1 MEDARMA
8 EKKSASKFLET
19 KYFGLV
25 IGLLVFLILLGLSV
39 GTVLINSVER
49 KMLDLNFR
57 WKNTISGTRIQEGVS
72 VVQSNPRISSDI
84 LILGI
89 DDKALDRFGRWP
101 FARYRHADMIN
112 SFSRIKNQDER
123 ENSLFV
129 DVFFSEPSETPEDDA
144 LLVSSIRDNGRVFLE
159 TVLLTGENA
168 PQTEEEYFARQDIL
182 YARMG
187 KITHITGDWLKVNTF
202 YGLEAPP
209 LKPYANATYAYGHAN
224 FLDDGD
230 QVFRKQPLV
239 AKLSQLVE
247 EIPLDTLT
255 VSEPIDRAGFEHL
268 SWVDKNNGFHNVPYP
283 LTERVIADLKRQMAA
298 SAPLRVVEATDTEAE
313 KSFYVVRKYRDTF
326 MPSITLALAL
336 QYMHKS
342 MADLEVVLGKYIR
355 IPSPQKLDP
364 ETQQWEPY
372 TIPVTLAE
380 VDEEGNVTKPGTF
393 RSVPEVIIPIDE
405 AGSMRI
411 NYMGSPSS
419 SNPEEHQTFLYRSY
433 AGYAGSPTASDPAK
447 WPATKKLENKIIM
460 VGPFAKGIAAD
471 EKPTPF
477 GLMYGVEMH
486 ANALNTILMGNFL
499 KSTPDWMNA
508 LILFAMV
515 MLVALMVSRLSTI
528 WSLVVTLGAIVVYF
542 LLYMFVF
549 DFSDL
554 ILPFTAPAFGAFLA
568 FLAVV
573 AYRTVFEERDKRR
586 IRDMFGKYVSPAVV
600 DEILQNPPELG
611 GVDKE
616 LTVFFSDIRGFTTLS
631 ESLSPQELVNHLNLY
646 LTAMTDLILDYK
658 GTLDKYVGDEIMCF
672 WGAPLPEAD
681 HALLACKCA
690 VRQIQVLNQMNAE
703 WPPEKRLS
711 IGIGLNTGTM
721 TVGNMGSIGR
731 MNYTLMGDNV
741 NLGARLEGTNKQY
754 FTTIILSE
762 FTYAQVKDRVVA
774 RELDNIRVKG
784 KNKPVMIYELI
795 DVPEGLEPPLKSD
808 GKTRSGAGV
817 SAG

>member
-1 MEDARMA
+1 MEEERMA
-8 EKKSASKFLET
+8 IKKGTSKLFET
-19 KYFGLV
+19 RYFGLI
-25 IGLLVFLILLGLSV
+25 IGVLVFLLLLLLST
-39 GTVLINSVER
+39 GTVIVKSLEQ

-57 WKNTISGTRIQEGVS
+57 WKNSISSTRVQEGVS
-72 VVQSNPRISSDI
+72 VVQGNPRISPDI
-84 LILGI
+84 VIVGI

-101 FARYRHADMIN
+101 FPRYRHADMIN
-112 SFSRIKNQDER
+112 AFSRIKNQAER
-123 ENSLFV
+123 ESSLFI
-129 DVFFSEPSETPEDDA
+129 DVFFAEPSEKPEDDA
-144 LLVSSIRDNGRVFLE
+144 LLVSSIKANQRVFLE

-168 PQTEEEYFARQDIL
+168 PQTEEEYYARQDIL

-187 KITHITGDWLKVNTF
+187 TITNITGDWLKVNTF

-209 LKPYANATYAYGHAN
+209 LKPYGNATYRYGHAN

-230 QVFRKQPLV
+230 QIYRRQPLV
-239 AKLSQLVE
+239 AKLSQLVK
-247 EIPLDTLT
+247 EIPLDELT
-255 VSEPIDRAGFEHL
+255 PAEPIDRKGFEHL
-268 SWVDKNNGFHNVPYP
+268 SWVDKSNVMHDVPYP
-283 LTERVIADLKRQMAA
+283 LTERVIAELKGAMAA
-298 SAPLRVVEATDTEAE
+298 SAPLKVIEATETEPA
-313 KSFYVVRKYRDTF
+313 KSYHVVRKYRDTF
-326 MPSITLALAL
+326 MPSITLSLAL
-336 QYMHKS
+336 EYMHKT
-342 MADLEVVLGKYIR
+342 MADVEVVLGRHIR
-355 IPSPQKLDP
+355 IPSPQKLNA
-364 ETQQWEPY
+364 ETREWEPY
-372 TIPVTLAE
+372 SVPVTLAE
-380 VDEEGNVTKPGTF
+380 VDADGNVTKPGTF
-393 RSVPEVIIPIDE
+393 RAVPEVLIPIDE
-405 AGSMRI
+405 TGSMRI
-411 NYMGSPSS
+411 NFMGYPSS

-433 AGYAGSPTASDPAK
+433 AGYAGSPTPVDPAK
-447 WPATKKLENKIIM
+447 WPPTKKVENKIMM

-486 ANALNTILMGNFL
+486 ANALNTILMGTFL
-499 KSTPDWMNA
+499 RDVPGWLD
-508 LILFAMV
+508 IVVLFALV
-515 MLVALMVSRLSTI
+515 MLVAFMTSRLSTI
-528 WSLVVTLGAIVVYF
+528 WSLVVTLGSIVVYF
-542 LLYMFVF
+542 FVYMLLF
-549 DFSDL
+549 DLSDL

-646 LTAMTDLILDYK
+646 LTAMTDLILDYS

-672 WGAPLPEAD
+672 WGAPLPEAE

-690 VRQIQVLNQMNAE
+690 VRQIEVLNKMNAE

-754 FTTIILSE
+754 FTTIIMSE
-762 FTYAQVKDRVVA
+762 FTYAQVKDRVIA

-795 DVPEGLEPPLKSD
+795 DVPEGLEPPRKAD
-808 GKTRSGAGV
+808 GKPKGGAGA